1 MLTATG
7 DASPVPKIFFCIDVC
22 SRYAVWRFITLI
34 IVFYIARSCTTTYEN
49 TSRLPYV
56 SRGAVRRSAAHAPTR
71 MARGTDGVLRDSGA
85 CSLGRGRRARLSL
98 VQHAAVRACVQLR
111 EPPRQQQHR
120 YQISTIRD
128 IYFIYS
134 LYTWG
139 QAHGRHGGT
148 APRRHLVCGPRAR
161 AGGPRPDLYVQRLGY
176 GTHSPNRYPTGGRH
190 EVTSRLTTSRTHVR
204 CLAQTVESD
213 HGARGPILHH
223 TFIMTTVAGK
233 YRG

>member
-7 DASPVPKIFFCIDVC
+7 DASPVPNIFFCIDVC

-71 MARGTDGVLRDSGA
+71 TARGTDGVLRDSGA

-111 EPPRQQQHR
+111 DARAPTPTATQISDKHDKRYILYILFIHVGSGTRAPRGYGSPPPPRLW
-120 YQISTIRD
+120 ST
-128 IYFIYS
+128 
-134 LYTWG
+134 
-139 QAHGRHGGT
+139 
-148 APRRHLVCGPRAR
+148 R
-161 AGGPRPDLYVQRLGY
+161 AGRSL
-176 GTHSPNRYPTGGRH
+176 
-190 EVTSRLTTSRTHVR
+190 RTATRVR
-204 CLAQTVESD
+204 NPFAE
-213 HGARGPILHH
+213 
-223 TFIMTTVAGK
+223 
-233 YRG
+233 